1 MRRNADGIGICPS
14 AKPKGD
20 AFYRRVLHILD
31 RRQIPFL
38 IGGAYMLRRCSE
50 TLRDTKD
57 LDIFVCRRDFNRALD
72 ALASAG
78 YQTEISYSHWL
89 GKVFSGNFFVDLI
102 FSSGN
107 GICRVD
113 DIWFEHALEGE
124 VFGRP
129 VKFCPPEEMIW
140 SKSFVMERERYDG
153 ADIAHLLLCCAP
165 GMDWR
170 RLLQRFDTH
179 WRVLLSHLILF
190 GFVYPGERS
199 LIPGWVI
206 EELSRRL
213 KEDRGRDEGIGL
225 CQGTLLSRQQY
236 LDDIERWGYNDAR
249 LQRTTGGM
257 TLEEV
262 ARWTPPAA
270 DQDQQ

>member
-1 MRRNADGIGICPS
+1 MRRNTDGTGICPS
-14 AKPKGD
+14 AKPNGE

-31 RRQIPFL
+31 RQQIPFL

-50 TLRDTKD
+50 ILRDTKD
-57 LDIFVCRRDFNRALD
+57 LDVFVCRRDFNRALD
-72 ALASAG
+72 VLASAG
-78 YQTEISYSHWL
+78 YQTEISFSHWL

-124 VFGRP
+124 VFGKP

-165 GMDWR
+165 GMDWQ

-199 LIPGWVI
+199 LIPGWMI
-206 EELSRRL
+206 EDLSRRL
-213 KEDRGRDEGIGL
+213 KEDRGRDEGTGL
-225 CQGTLLSRQQY
+225 CQGTLLSREQY

-249 LQRTTGGM
+249 LQPTTGGM
-257 TLEEV
+257 TPEEV
-262 ARWTPPAA
+262 ARWTAPAV
-270 DQDQQ
+270 DQDQR

>member
-1 MRRNADGIGICPS
+1 MRTNADGTGICPS
-14 AKPKGD
+14 AKLNGD
-20 AFYRRVLHILD
+20 AFYRRVLQILD
-31 RRQIPFL
+31 RQKIPFL
-38 IGGAYMLRRCSE
+38 VGGGYMLRRCSDIH
-50 TLRDTKD
+50 RDTKD
-57 LDIFVCRRDFNRALD
+57 LDVFVRRRDFKRALD
-72 ALASAG
+72 VLASAG
-78 YQTEISYSHWL
+78 YQTEIAFSHWL
-89 GKVFSGNFFVDLI
+89 GKVFSGNFFVDFI

-113 DIWFEHALEGE
+113 DVWFEHALEGE

-129 VKFCPPEEMIW
+129 VKFCPPEETIW

-153 ADIAHLLLCCAP
+153 ADIAHLLRCCAP
-165 GMDWR
+165 SMDWQ
-170 RLLQRFDTH
+170 RLLQRFGTH

-199 LIPGWVI
+199 LIPDWMI

-213 KEDRGRDEGIGL
+213 KVDRGRDEGAGL
-225 CQGTLLSRQQY
+225 CQGTLLSREQY

-249 LQRTTGGM
+249 LQPTTDAI
-257 TLEEV
+257 TPEEV
-262 ARWTPPAA
+262 ALWTMAAA

>member
-1 MRRNADGIGICPS
+1 MRRNADGTGICPS
-14 AKPKGD
+14 AKPNGD
-20 AFYRRVLHILD
+20 AFYRRVLQVLN
-31 RRQIPFL
+31 RQQIPFL
-38 IGGAYMLRRCSE
+38 IGGAYMLRCCSE
-50 TLRDTKD
+50 IHRDTKD
-57 LDIFVCRRDFNRALD
+57 LDVFVRRRDFNRALD
-72 ALASAG
+72 VLASAG
-78 YQTEISYSHWL
+78 YQTEIAFSHWL
-89 GKVFSGNFFVDLI
+89 GKVFSGNFFVDVI

-129 VKFCPPEEMIW
+129 VKFCPPEETIW

-153 ADIAHLLLCCAP
+153 ADIAHLLRCCAP
-165 GMDWR
+165 GMDWQ
-170 RLLQRFDTH
+170 RLLRRFDTH
-179 WRVLLSHLILF
+179 WRILLSHLILF

-199 LIPGWVI
+199 LIPDWMM

-213 KEDRGRDEGIGL
+213 KEDRGRDEGAGL
-225 CQGTLLSRQQY
+225 CQGTLLSREQY

-249 LQRTTGGM
+249 LQPTTGAM
-257 TLEEV
+257 TPEDV
-262 ARWTPPAA
+262 ARWTAAAA

>member
-1 MRRNADGIGICPS
+1 MRRNADGTGICPS
-14 AKPKGD
+14 AKPNGD
-20 AFYRRVLHILD
+20 AFYRRVLQVLD
-31 RRQIPFL
+31 RQQIPFL
-38 IGGAYMLRRCSE
+38 IGGAYMLRCCSE
-50 TLRDTKD
+50 IHRDTKD
-57 LDIFVCRRDFNRALD
+57 LDVFVRRRDFNRALD
-72 ALASAG
+72 VLASAG
-78 YQTEISYSHWL
+78 YQTEIAFSHWL
-89 GKVFSGNFFVDLI
+89 GKVFSGNFFVDVI

-129 VKFCPPEEMIW
+129 VKFCPPEETIW

-153 ADIAHLLLCCAP
+153 ADIAHLLRCCAP
-165 GMDWR
+165 GMDWQ
-170 RLLQRFDTH
+170 RLLRRFDTH
-179 WRVLLSHLILF
+179 WRILLSHLILF

-199 LIPGWVI
+199 LIPDWMM

-213 KEDRGRDEGIGL
+213 KEDGGRAEGAGL
-225 CQGTLLSRQQY
+225 CQGTLLSREQY

-249 LQRTTGGM
+249 LQPTTGAM
-257 TLEEV
+257 TPEDV
-262 ARWTPPAA
+262 ARWTAAAA